1 MLHFVKLGV
10 QYMADNARPAPLYRF
25 GAFELDLMTGELKKH
40 GIRVRLQEQPSRAL
54 QLLLQNPGEVVTREE
69 LQKHLWPTG
78 TFVDFDRSLNRAIVR
93 LRQSLG
99 DESEAPRYIE
109 TVPRRGYR
117 FLTGVRTVTHVN
129 GQTRPRSE
137 LLAAGPANSPPPS
150 SVTTSRTRFVLH
162 IIAIVA
168 VTLAAAASL
177 LPGPIASVLSWR
189 QGLRIRSVA
198 VLPLKNLSGD
208 SAQDYFA
215 DGITD
220 EITTNLARINSLR
233 VVSATTSRKYRETG
247 NSLQQ
252 IARELNVD
260 AVVEGS
266 IARSGSRI
274 RVNAQL
280 IDAHNDAHVWAQ
292 IYERDAG
299 EILEIQDSIALEVAN
314 QVHANLSREE
324 RESFDLL
331 KTVVPDAYDAYLRGR
346 NELGKQRQEALRKGL
361 EYFQQSVA
369 LDRLY
374 APAYSGMADAYSLL
388 ANYGGMPPNEAFSRA
403 KSSAL
408 KALDLD
414 HTLAEGHTSLAYV
427 RHHFDWDWAGAEE
440 EYKQSIQLDHSNA
453 ITHLRYAE
461 FLSNE
466 GRHDE
471 AIREVRLAHELAPR
485 SLVVQSNIGRL
496 LYYARRYDEAITEL
510 KVILA
515 DDSKRV
521 YARIYLA
528 LCYEQKQMYPEALAE
543 FQQVATAF
551 NGQEGVGIA
560 HLYASMGK
568 AEDARR
574 IVSVQEQPPP
584 DGVQDWFYVAGVY
597 AQLGDKDN
605 AFLWLERAYE
615 NRDFFLTLIK
625 VDPQMDLLR
634 SDPRFQ
640 DLLTRIALP
649 K

>member
-1 MLHFVKLGV
+1 
-10 QYMADNARPAPLYRF
+10 MADTTRLTHLHRF
-25 GAFELDLMTGELKKH
+25 GAFELDPKTGELKKH
-40 GIRVRLQEQPSRAL
+40 GIRVRLQQQPRRVL
-54 QLLLQNPGEVVTREE
+54 ELLLQNPGEVVTRDE
-69 LQKHLWPTG
+69 LQKHLWSTG
-78 TFVDFDRSLNRAIVR
+78 IFVDFDRSLNRAMVR

-99 DESEAPRYIE
+99 DDSEAPRYIE
-109 TVPRRGYR
+109 TLPRHGYR
-117 FLTGVRTVTHVN
+117 FLAPVETLTHVS
-129 GQTRPRSE
+129 GQTTRRRESLP
-137 LLAAGPANSPPPS
+137 AGLTKSPPS
-150 SVTTSRTRFVLH
+150 SSVTPSRIRFVLH
-162 IIAIVA
+162 IVVIVA
-168 VTLAAAASL
+168 VALAAAASL
-177 LPGPIASVLSWR
+177 LPGPIASLLSWR
-189 QGLRIRSVA
+189 QGPRIRSVA

-220 EITTNLARINSLR
+220 DITTDLARITSLR

-266 IARSGSRI
+266 IARSDSRI

-280 IDAHNDAHVWAQ
+280 VDAHNDAHVWAQ

-314 QVHANLSREE
+314 HVHANLSREE

-331 KTVVPDAYDAYLRGR
+331 KTVVPDAYDEYLRGR
-346 NELGKQRQEALRKGL
+346 NELGKQSQEALRKGL
-361 EYFQQSVA
+361 EHFQQSVA

-374 APAYSGMADAYSLL
+374 APAYSGMADAYGLL
-388 ANYGGMPPNEAFSRA
+388 ANYGGMPPNEAFPRA
-403 KSSAL
+403 KSAAL

-440 EYKQSIQLDHSNA
+440 EYKRSIQLDPSNA
-453 ITHLRYAE
+453 ITYLRYAE

-510 KVILA
+510 KAILA

-528 LCYEQKQMYPEALAE
+528 LCYEQKQMYLDALAE
-543 FQQVATAF
+543 FQQVAAAF

-584 DGVQDWFYVAGVY
+584 DGVQDWFYIAGVY
-597 AQLGDKDN
+597 AQLGNKEH
-605 AFLWLERAYE
+605 AFL
-615 NRDFFLTLIK
+615 
-625 VDPQMDLLR
+625 
-634 SDPRFQ
+634 
-640 DLLTRIALP
+640 
-649 K
+649 

>member
-1 MLHFVKLGV
+1 MLHFAKLGV
-10 QYMADNARPAPLYRF
+10 EYMADTARPAPLYRF
-25 GAFELDLMTGELKKH
+25 GAFQLDLKTGELKKR
-40 GIRVRLQEQPSRAL
+40 GIRVRLQEQPRRVL
-54 QLLLQNPGEVVTREE
+54 QLLLENPGEVVTREE
-69 LQKHLWPTG
+69 LQKHLWSKG
-78 TFVDFDRSLNRAIVR
+78 IFVDFDRSLNRAVVR

-99 DESEAPRYIE
+99 DHSEAPRYIE
-109 TVPRRGYR
+109 TLPRYGYR
-117 FLTGVRTVTHVN
+117 FLIPVETVAQIN
-129 GQTRPRSE
+129 GQTTRRTESVPADLADPRPR
-137 LLAAGPANSPPPS
+137 P
-150 SVTTSRTRFVLH
+150 SVTARRTRFVIQILV
-162 IIAIVA
+162 IVA
-168 VTLAAAASL
+168 FTLAAAASL
-177 LPGPIASVLSWR
+177 LPGPIASLLSWR
-189 QGLRIRSVA
+189 QGPRIRSVA

-220 EITTNLARINSLR
+220 EITTNLARITSLR

-292 IYERDAG
+292 IYERDVG

-388 ANYGGMPPNEAFSRA
+388 ANYGGMPPNEAFPRA

-427 RHHFDWDWAGAEE
+427 RHHFDWDWPGAEE
-440 EYKQSIQLDHSNA
+440 EYKQSIQLDPSNA
-453 ITHLRYAE
+453 VTHLRYAE

-466 GRHDE
+466 GRHEE
-471 AIREVRLAHELAPR
+471 AIGEVRLAHELAPR

-510 KVILA
+510 KAILA

-528 LCYEQKQMYPEALAE
+528 LGYEQKHMYPEALAE
-543 FQQVATAF
+543 FQEVAAAF

-574 IVSVQEQPPP
+574 ILSVQEQTPP
-584 DGVQDWFYVAGVY
+584 DGVQDWFYIAGVY
-597 AQLGDKDN
+597 AQLGDKDR

-615 NRDFFLTLIK
+615 NRDFFLTFVK
-625 VDPQMDLLR
+625 VDPQMDALR

-640 DLLTRIALP
+640 DLLTRIGLS

>member
-1 MLHFVKLGV
+1 
-10 QYMADNARPAPLYRF
+10 
-25 GAFELDLMTGELKKH
+25 
-40 GIRVRLQEQPSRAL
+40 
-54 QLLLQNPGEVVTREE
+54 
-69 LQKHLWPTG
+69 
-78 TFVDFDRSLNRAIVR
+78 VD
-93 LRQSLG
+93 
-99 DESEAPRYIE
+99 
-109 TVPRRGYR
+109 
-117 FLTGVRTVTHVN
+117 
-129 GQTRPRSE
+129 
-137 LLAAGPANSPPPS
+137 PANSPPPS
-150 SVTTSRTRFVLH
+150 SVTPSRMRFVLH

-266 IARSGSRI
+266 IVRSGSRI

-388 ANYGGMPPNEAFSRA
+388 ANYGGMPPNEAFPRA

-471 AIREVRLAHELAPR
+471 AIREVRLAHALAPR

-510 KVILA
+510 KAILA

-528 LCYEQKQMYPEALAE
+528 LCYEQKQMYPEAFAE
-543 FQQVATAF
+543 FQQVAAAF

-584 DGVQDWFYVAGVY
+584 DGVQDWFYIAGVY
-597 AQLGDKDN
+597 AQLGDKGN

-615 NRDFFLTLIK
+615 NHDFFLTLIK

>member
-1 MLHFVKLGV
+1 LIHGG
-10 QYMADNARPAPLYRF
+10 YSPAPLYRF
-25 GAFELDLMTGELKKH
+25 GAFELDLKTGELKKH
-40 GIRVRLQEQPSRAL
+40 GIRVRLQEQPRRVL

-69 LQKHLWPTG
+69 FHRHLWSTG
-78 TFVDFDRSLNRAIVR
+78 IFVDFDRSLNRAIVR

-99 DESEAPRYIE
+99 DKSEAPRYIE
-109 TVPRRGYR
+109 TLPRRGYR
-117 FLTGVRTVTHVN
+117 FLAPVETVTHIN
-129 GQTRPRSE
+129 DQTKRTAGSLPTG
-137 LLAAGPANSPPPS
+137 LADPLPPPS
-150 SVTTSRTRFVLH
+150 VTSRRARFV
-162 IIAIVA
+162 IQIVVIVA
-168 VTLAAAASL
+168 ATLAAAASL
-177 LPGPIASVLSWR
+177 LPGPIASLLSWR
-189 QGLRIRSVA
+189 QNPRIRSVA

-220 EITTNLARINSLR
+220 EITTDLARITALR

-247 NSLQQ
+247 ESLQQ

-266 IARSGSRI
+266 IARSSSRI

-280 IDAHNDAHVWAQ
+280 IDAHNDVHVWAQ

-314 QVHANLSREE
+314 QVHANLSHGE
-324 RESFDLL
+324 RESFDLR
-331 KTVVPDAYDAYLRGR
+331 KTIQPEAYDTYLRGR

-361 EYFQQSVA
+361 EYFKQSVA

-388 ANYGGMPPNEAFSRA
+388 ANYGGMPPKEAFPRA
-403 KSSAL
+403 KSAAL

-414 HTLAEGHTSLAYV
+414 HTLADGHTSLAYV

-440 EYKQSIQLDHSNA
+440 EYKQSIQLDPSNA
-453 ITHLRYAE
+453 ITRLRYAE

-466 GRHDE
+466 DRHQE
-471 AIREVRLAHELAPR
+471 AIREVRVAHELAPR
-485 SLVVQSNIGRL
+485 SLVIKSNIGRL

-510 KVILA
+510 KTILA
-515 DDSKRV
+515 YDSDRV

-543 FQQVATAF
+543 FQRVTAAF
-551 NGQEGVGIA
+551 NGQEGIGIA

-574 IVSVQEQPPP
+574 IVSVQEQPAP
-584 DGVQDWFYVAGVY
+584 DGVLDWFYIAGVY

-605 AFLWLERAYE
+605 AFLWLERAFE
-615 NRDFFLTLIK
+615 NRDFFLTFVK
-625 VDPQMDLLR
+625 VDPQMEPLR
-634 SDPRFQ
+634 SDPRFK
-640 DLLTRIALP
+640 DLLTRIGFP
-649 K
+649 Q